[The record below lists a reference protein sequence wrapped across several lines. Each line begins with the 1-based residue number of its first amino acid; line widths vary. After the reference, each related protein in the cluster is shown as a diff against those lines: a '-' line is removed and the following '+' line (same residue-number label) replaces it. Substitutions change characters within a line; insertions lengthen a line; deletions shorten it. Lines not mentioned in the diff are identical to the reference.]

1 MFNVLQ
7 HAITAISKIYPL
19 EQIEVIT
26 QSVSY
31 EAGYPVKSE
40 TIETAMA
47 QIQPLQNSDLSLIAN
62 STLDAADCRKFYF
75 LTQKDNR
82 IIISQKLNQKDTLIR
97 CKFGTFAIFSLND
110 RTQDGFICAIC
121 ALRER
126 ENAND

>member
-7 HAITAISKIYPL
+7 HSLDAISRVYPL
-19 EQIEVIT
+19 TQIEVIT
-26 QSVSY
+26 QSVEY
-31 EAGYPVKSE
+31 KGGYPVKTQTSE
-40 TIETAMA
+40 FTTAH
-47 QIQPLQNSDLSLIAN
+47 IQPLQNSDLSLIAN

-75 LTQKDNR
+75 LTKKDNR
-82 IIISQKLNQKDTLIR
+82 LVISQKLNQKDTLIK
-97 CKFGTFAIFSLND
+97 CEFGTFAIFSLND